1 MTLAASINEPS
12 PAGGDR
18 DLIRVDFTDD
28 RLGIAAALRK
38 AFAAAACD
46 RSDHDF
52 DKLLSE
58 LN

>member
-1 MTLAASINEPS
+1 MTYEDAFSEKPAAS
-12 PAGGDR
+12 GDR
-18 DLIRVDFTDD
+18 EPIRL
-28 RLGIAAALRK
+28 RLSHDKMGIAAALRE

-52 DKLLSE
+52 DQLLRQ